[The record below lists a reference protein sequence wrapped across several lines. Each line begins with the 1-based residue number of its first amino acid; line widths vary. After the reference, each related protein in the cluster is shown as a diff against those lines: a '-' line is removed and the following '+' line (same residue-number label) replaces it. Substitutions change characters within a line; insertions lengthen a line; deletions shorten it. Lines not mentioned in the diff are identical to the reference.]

1 MCGVLGICGFEDVSN
16 ELVNGLIS
24 IQHRGQDAAGVLTYS
39 DGRFRMH
46 KGTGNVS
53 QAFRKVDMS
62 KLAGNV
68 GLGHVRYA
76 TIGSTEAIDAQPFAV
91 NYPYGIAMVHNGNVI
106 NFVKLRKVLN
116 DVYHRMVETSND
128 VELLLYTFA
137 TYLQEKNLHN
147 IEVEDLYETVEFV
160 QRTVKGA
167 YSCITYIKGKG
178 FLAFTDP
185 YGIRPLMMGK
195 KVTAQGTK
203 YIFTSETAV
212 FDYLG
217 YDYVRDLEA
226 GEAVFI
232 DMDNKLHSKI
242 LRREKEAF
250 CVFEYIYFAR
260 EDSVFRQRLVASERV
275 RMGKALKERLEEA
288 KVKPDIII
296 DVPNSAYFFA
306 SGLAEM
312 IEAPYRRGLAKNR
325 FVGRSFIT
333 PNAELRKRVVRQKL
347 NPIRDIIKDKKIA
360 VVDDSIVRG
369 TTSRHIVHMLK
380 EYGAKEVYFVSAS
393 PPVKYPCIYGIDM
406 SVKKELIAA
415 NCTVDEIA
423 ESLGCEK
430 VVYQTLEGLRDLY
443 SDLPICDACFSGEYP
458 TGITQEILDEI
469 ESEKLKSDRV

>member
-1 MCGVLGICGFEDVSN
+1 MCGVLGICGFEDVSS

-24 IQHRGQDAAGVLTYS
+24 IQHRGQDAAGVLTYNN
-39 DGRFRMH
+39 GRFRMH
-46 KGTGNVS
+46 KGIGHVS
-53 QAFRKVDMS
+53 QVFQKVDMS
-62 KLAGNV
+62 KLKGNI
-68 GLGHVRYA
+68 GLAHVRYA

-91 NYPYGIAMVHNGNVI
+91 NYPFGIAMVHNGNVI
-106 NFVKLRKVLN
+106 NFVKLKKVLN
-116 DVYHRMVETSND
+116 DNFHRMVETAND
-128 VELLLYTFA
+128 VELLLFTFA
-137 TYLQEKNLHN
+137 AYLQEKNLAN
-147 IEVEDLYETVEFV
+147 IELKDIYETVEFV
-160 QRTVKGA
+160 QETVKGA

-185 YGIRPLMMGK
+185 HGIRPLMLGK
-195 KVTAQGTK
+195 KATEKGTK

-242 LRREKEAF
+242 LKRKRDAF

-260 EDSVFRQRLVASERV
+260 EDSIFRQRLVASERV
-275 RMGKALKERLEEA
+275 RMGKALKERIDEA
-288 KVKPDIII
+288 GVKPDIII

-333 PNAELRKRVVRQKL
+333 PTAELRKRVVRQKL
-347 NPIRDIIKDKKIA
+347 NPMKDIIIGRKIA

-415 NCTVDEIA
+415 NNNEEEIA

-430 VVYQTLEGLRDLY
+430 VIYQTVEGLRDLY
-443 SDLPICDACFSGEYP
+443 KDLPICDACFSGDYP

-469 ESEKLKSDRV
+469 EAEKLKSDRM

>member
-1 MCGVLGICGFEDVSN
+1 MCGVLGICGFEDVSG

-24 IQHRGQDAAGVLTYS
+24 IQHRGQDAAGVLTLNE
-39 DGRFRMH
+39 GRFRMH
-46 KGTGNVS
+46 KGTGHVS
-53 QAFRKVDMS
+53 EVFNNYDVK
-62 KLAGNV
+62 KLKGNV

-76 TIGSTEAIDAQPFAV
+76 TVGSTEAMDAQPFAV
-91 NYPYGIAMVHNGNVI
+91 NYPFGIAMVHNGNVI

-116 DVYHRMVETSND
+116 DQFHRMVETSND

-137 TYLQEKNLHN
+137 AYLQEKNLSH
-147 IEVEDLYETVEFV
+147 IELEDLYDTVEFV
-160 QRTVKGA
+160 QKTVKGA

-178 FLAFTDP
+178 FLAFTDS
-185 YGIRPLMMGK
+185 YGIRPLMLGK
-195 KVTAQGTK
+195 KVTTQGTK

-232 DMDNKLHSKI
+232 DLNNKIHSKI
-242 LRREKEAF
+242 LSKKREAF

-260 EDSVFRQRLVASERV
+260 EDSVFRNRLVATERV
-275 RMGKALKERLEEA
+275 RMGKALKERIEEA
-288 KVKPDIII
+288 KVDPDIII

-347 NPIRDIIKDKKIA
+347 NPMKDIVNGRKIA

-369 TTSRHIVHMLK
+369 TTSRHIIHMLK

-393 PPVKYPCIYGIDM
+393 PAVKFPCIYGIDM

-415 NCTVDEIA
+415 NNNCEEIA
-423 ESLGCEK
+423 ESLGCDK
-430 VVYQTLEGLRDLY
+430 VIYQTVEGLRELY

-458 TGITQEILDEI
+458 TGITQEILDQI

>member
-1 MCGVLGICGFEDVSN
+1 MCGILGICGFEDVSN
-16 ELVNGLIS
+16 ELVNGLVS
-24 IQHRGQDAAGVLTYS
+24 IQHRGQDAAGVLTLNE
-39 DGRFRMH
+39 GRFRMH
-46 KGTGNVS
+46 KGTGHVS
-53 QAFRKVDMS
+53 EVFKNYDVK
-62 KLAGNV
+62 KLKGNV

-76 TIGSTEAIDAQPFAV
+76 TVGSTEAMDAQPYAV
-91 NYPYGIAMVHNGNVI
+91 NYPFGIAMVHNGNVI

-116 DVYHRMVETSND
+116 DQFHRMVETSND

-137 TYLQEKNLHN
+137 AYLQEKNLSN
-147 IEVEDLYETVEFV
+147 IELKDLYETVEFV

-167 YSCITYIKGKG
+167 YSCITYIKSKG

-185 YGIRPLMMGK
+185 YGIRPLMLGK
-195 KVTAQGTK
+195 KVTDRGTK

-232 DMDNKLHSKI
+232 DLNNKLHSKI
-242 LRREKEAF
+242 LERKRPSF

-260 EDSVFRQRLVASERV
+260 EDSVFRNRLVASERV
-275 RMGKALKERLEEA
+275 RMGKALKERIEEA
-288 KVKPDIII
+288 KVDPDIII

-306 SGLAEM
+306 SGLAEE

-347 NPIRDIIKDKKIA
+347 NPMKDIVHGRKVA

-369 TTSRHIVHMLK
+369 TTSRHIIHMLK
-380 EYGAKEVYFVSAS
+380 ECGAKEVYFVSAS
-393 PPVKYPCIYGIDM
+393 PAVKYPCIYGIDM

-415 NCTVDEIA
+415 NNNEEEIA

-430 VVYQTLEGLRDLY
+430 VIYQSVEGLRDLY
-443 SDLPICDACFSGEYP
+443 HDLPICDACFSGEYP
-458 TGITQEILDEI
+458 TGITQEILDQI

>member
-1 MCGVLGICGFEDVSN
+1 MCGILGICGFEDVSN
-16 ELVNGLIS
+16 ELVNGLVS
-24 IQHRGQDAAGVLTYS
+24 IQHRGQDAAGVLTYN

-46 KGTGNVS
+46 KGTGHVP
-53 QAFRKVDMS
+53 QVFKDVDMS
-62 KLAGNV
+62 KLEGNI

-91 NYPYGIAMVHNGNVI
+91 NYPFGIAMVHNGNVI

-116 DVYHRMVETSND
+116 DQFHRMVETSND

-137 TYLQEKNLHN
+137 AYLQEKNLSK
-147 IEVEDLYETVEFV
+147 IGLEDLWETVAFV
-160 QRTVKGA
+160 QETVKGA
-167 YSCITYIKGKG
+167 YSCITYIKGQG

-195 KVTAQGTK
+195 KVTEKGTK

-217 YDYVRDLEA
+217 YDYLRDLEA

-232 DMDNKLHSKI
+232 DMDNQLHSKI
-242 LRREKEAF
+242 LKRKKDAF

-260 EDSVFRQRLVASERV
+260 EDSIFRNRVVATERV
-275 RMGKALKERLEEA
+275 RMGKALKDRIDESG
-288 KVKPDIII
+288 VKPDIII

-312 IEAPYRRGLAKNR
+312 IDAPYRRGLAKNR

-347 NPIRDIIKDKKIA
+347 NPMKDIIAGRKIA

-430 VVYQTLEGLRDLY
+430 VIYQTVEGLRDLY
-443 SDLPICDACFSGEYP
+443 HDLPICDACFSGEYP
-458 TGITQEILDEI
+458 TGITQEILDQI

>member
-16 ELVNGLIS
+16 ELVNGLVS

-46 KGTGNVS
+46 KGIGNVS

-137 TYLQEKNLHN
+137 TYLQEKNLN
-147 IEVEDLYETVEFV
+147 KIEAEDLYEAVEFV
-160 QRTVKGA
+160 QKTVKGA

-185 YGIRPLMMGK
+185 NGIRPLMMGK
-195 KVTAQGTK
+195 KVTPQGTK
-203 YIFTSETAV
+203 YLFTSETAV

-232 DMDNKLHSKI
+232 DTDNQLHSRI
-242 LRREKEAF
+242 LHRKKEAF

-260 EDSVFRQRLVASERV
+260 EDSVFRNRLVATERV

-288 KVKPDIII
+288 KIKPDIII

-430 VVYQTLEGLRDLY
+430 VIYQTVEGLQELY
-443 SDLPICDACFSGEYP
+443 KDLPICDACFSGNYP
-458 TGITQEILDEI
+458 TGITKEILAEI

>member
-1 MCGVLGICGFEDVSN
+1 MCGVLGICGFEDVSS

-24 IQHRGQDAAGVLTYS
+24 IQHRGQDSAGILTYN
-39 DGRFRMH
+39 DCRFHIH
-46 KGTGNVS
+46 KGSGHVS
-53 QAFRKVDMS
+53 QVFRKVDMS
-62 KLAGNV
+62 KLTGNI

-91 NYPYGIAMVHNGNVI
+91 NYPFGIAMVHNGNVI
-106 NFVKLRKVLN
+106 NFVKLRQVLN
-116 DVYHRMVETSND
+116 NVYHRMVETSND

-137 TYLQEKNLHN
+137 TYLQEKNLSN
-147 IEVEDLYETVEFV
+147 ITLEDLYETVEFV
-160 QRTVKGA
+160 QEQVKGA
-167 YSCITYIKGKG
+167 YSCITYIKGMG

-195 KVTAQGTK
+195 KATAKGTK
-203 YIFTSETAV
+203 YIFTSETTV

-217 YDYVRDLEA
+217 YEYIRDLEA

-232 DMDNKLHSKI
+232 DMNNKLHSKI
-242 LRREKEAF
+242 LTRKKPAF

-275 RMGKALKERLEEA
+275 RMGKAMKGRLEEA
-288 KVKPDIII
+288 GVKPDIII

-306 SGLAEM
+306 SGLAEEM
-312 IEAPYRRGLAKNR
+312 KIPYRRGLAKNR

-333 PNAELRKRVVRQKL
+333 PSEELRKRVVRQKL
-347 NPIRDIIKDKKIA
+347 NPIRDIVKGKKIA

-380 EYGAKEVYFVSAS
+380 ENDAKEVYFISAS

-415 NCTVDEIA
+415 NNTAEEVA

-430 VVYQTLEGLRDLY
+430 VVYQSAEGLRELY
-443 SDLPICDACFSGEYP
+443 KDLPICDACFSGEYP
-458 TGITQEILDEI
+458 TGITQEILDQI
-469 ESEKLKSDRV
+469 EDEKLKSDRA

>member
-16 ELVNGLIS
+16 ELVSGLVS
-24 IQHRGQDAAGVLTYS
+24 IQHRGQDAAGVLTYN

-46 KGTGNVS
+46 KGTGHVS
-53 QAFRKVDMS
+53 DVFRKVDMS
-62 KLAGNV
+62 KLKGNV
-68 GLGHVRYA
+68 GLAHVRYA

-91 NYPYGIAMVHNGNVI
+91 NFPFGIAMVHNGNVI

-116 DVYHRMVETSND
+116 DTFHRMVETEND

-137 TYLQEKNLHN
+137 AYLQEKNLSS
-147 IEVEDLYETVEFV
+147 IKKEDLFETVEFV
-160 QRTVKGA
+160 QETVKGA
-167 YSCITYIKGKG
+167 YSCITYIKGQG

-185 YGIRPLMMGK
+185 YGIRPLMMGRK
-195 KVTAQGTK
+195 ITERGTK

-232 DMDNKLHSKI
+232 DMDNKLHSRI
-242 LRREKEAF
+242 LKRKKDAF

-260 EDSVFRQRLVASERV
+260 EDSKFRERLVATERV

-288 KVKPDIII
+288 GVKPDIII

-312 IEAPYRRGLAKNR
+312 IDAPYRRGLAKNR

-347 NPIRDIIKDKKIA
+347 NPMKDIIEGRKIA

-415 NCTVDEIA
+415 NCTVEEIA

-430 VVYQTLEGLRDLY
+430 VIYQTVEGLRELY
-443 SDLPICDACFSGEYP
+443 KDLPICDACFSGEYP
-458 TGITQEILDEI
+458 TGITQEILDQI

>member
-1 MCGVLGICGFEDVSN
+1 MCGILGICGFEDVSS

-24 IQHRGQDAAGVLTYS
+24 IQHRGQDSAGVLTYR
-39 DGRFRMH
+39 DGRFRIH
-46 KGTGNVS
+46 KGTGHVS
-53 QAFRKVDMS
+53 QVFRKVDMT
-62 KLAGNV
+62 KLEGNV

-91 NYPYGIAMVHNGNVI
+91 NYPFGIAMIHNGNVI

-116 DVYHRMVETSND
+116 DTFHRMVETEND

-137 TYLQEKNLHN
+137 TYLQEKNLSH
-147 IEVEDLYETVEFV
+147 IRKEDLFETVEFV
-160 QRTVKGA
+160 QETVKGA
-167 YSCITYIKGKG
+167 YSCITYIKGQG

-185 YGIRPLMMGK
+185 YGIRPLMMGRK
-195 KVTAQGTK
+195 ITERGTK
-203 YIFTSETAV
+203 YIFASETAV

-232 DMDNKLHSKI
+232 DMNNKLHTRI
-242 LRREKEAF
+242 LKRKKDAF

-260 EDSVFRQRLVASERV
+260 EDSKFRERLVATERV

-288 KVKPDIII
+288 GVKPDIII

-312 IEAPYRRGLAKNR
+312 IDAPYRRGLAKNR

-347 NPIRDIIKDKKIA
+347 NPMKDIIHGRKIA

-415 NCTVDEIA
+415 NCTIDEIA

-430 VVYQTLEGLRDLY
+430 VIYQTVEGLRDLY
-443 SDLPICDACFSGEYP
+443 KDLPICDACFSGEYP
-458 TGITQEILDEI
+458 TGITQEILDQI

>member
-1 MCGVLGICGFEDVSN
+1 MCGVLGICGFEDVSG
-16 ELVNGLIS
+16 ELVNGLVS

-46 KGTGNVS
+46 KGAGHVS
-53 QAFRKVDMS
+53 QVFRKVDLS
-62 KLAGNV
+62 KLEGNV

-76 TIGSTEAIDAQPFAV
+76 TIGSTEAMDAQPFAV
-91 NYPYGIAMVHNGNVI
+91 NYPFGIAMVHNGNVI
-106 NFVKLRKVLN
+106 NFVRLREILN
-116 DVYHRMVETSND
+116 NDYHRMVETSND

-137 TYLQEKNLHN
+137 TYLQEK
-147 IEVEDLYETVEFV
+147 DLMHVTADDLFETVGFV
-160 QRTVKGA
+160 QEHVKGA

-185 YGIRPLMMGK
+185 YGIRPLIMGK
-195 KVTAQGTK
+195 KETEKGTK

-217 YDYVRDLEA
+217 YEYIRDLEA
-226 GEAVFI
+226 GEAVYI
-232 DMDNKLHSKI
+232 DLKNQLHTRIIKRKRS
-242 LRREKEAF
+242 AF

-260 EDSVFRQRLVASERV
+260 EDSVFRSRLVASERV
-275 RMGKALKERLEEA
+275 RMGKAMAARVREA
-288 KVKPDIII
+288 GIKPDIII

-306 SGLAEM
+306 SALAEKM
-312 IEAPYRRGLAKNR
+312 DIPYRRGLAKNR

-333 PNAELRKRVVRQKL
+333 PSEELRKRVVRLKL
-347 NPIRDIIKDKKIA
+347 NPIRDIINGRKVA

-380 EYGAKEVYFVSAS
+380 EYGATEVYFVSAS
-393 PPVKYPCIYGIDM
+393 PAVKYPCIYGIDM

-415 NCTVDEIA
+415 NNTVEEIA

-430 VVYQTLEGLRDLY
+430 VIYQSLEGLRELY
-443 SDLPICDACFSGEYP
+443 RDLPICDACFSGEYP
-458 TGITQEILDEI
+458 TGITQEILDQI
-469 ESEKLKSDRV
+469 ESEKLKSDRA